1 MRITVEIKGTREL
14 QRTLEKLGERALA
27 EAGKALY
34 AEAELVMT
42 ESKRQCPV
50 DTGALRSTGHVELPK
65 YSGNKVTV
73 QMGYGGPAA
82 PYADIVHEGY
92 GPHVIEAKNAKVLAV
107 PANKW
112 KGGPVNEYE
121 SKQLPKYSKDG
132 NYVILGKT
140 VHHPGFAGKKYL
152 ENPVNEVAP
161 RLAARLARRLRQV
174 FE

>member
-1 MRITVEIKGTREL
+1 MRITVKVKGTREL
-14 QRTLEKLGERALA
+14 RRALEKLGKRTLV

-34 AEAELVMT
+34 AEAELIMT
-42 ESKRQCPV
+42 ESKKQCPV
-50 DTGALRSTGHVELPK
+50 DTGTLKSTGYVEQPK
-65 YSGNKVTV
+65 YSGGQVTV

-82 PYADIVHEGY
+82 PYAVIVHEGY
-92 GPHVIEAKNAKVLAV
+92 GPHAITAKNAKVLAA

-152 ENPVNEVAP
+152 ENPVNEAAP
-161 RLAARLARRLRQV
+161 QLAARLTRRLRQV